1 MDKQTEDIFYWQK
14 TSQVKYTEGIAVMN
28 EQSDST
34 TSPAASALSKE
45 NPMAPFIWLLSN
57 VKARS
62 ISSNS
67 SLCASVSVLSGSTR
81 CNNQNKES

>member
-1 MDKQTEDIFYWQK
+1 MD
-14 TSQVKYTEGIAVMN
+14 
-28 EQSDST
+28 EQSDNT

-45 NPMAPFIWLLSN
+45 NPIVPFIWLLSN

-62 ISSNS
+62 MSSNS

-81 CNNQNKES
+81 CNTHQNKEN